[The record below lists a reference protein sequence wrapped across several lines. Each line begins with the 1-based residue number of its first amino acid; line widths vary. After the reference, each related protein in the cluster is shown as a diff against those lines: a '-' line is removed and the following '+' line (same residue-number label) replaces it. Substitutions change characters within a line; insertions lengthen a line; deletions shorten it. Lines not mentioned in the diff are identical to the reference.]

1 MAKMENFKR
10 YYSERGP
17 SFEEI
22 DCMDP
27 VAFYEAKGQ
36 WARDKAVHVEK
47 VKIFHERL
55 RDCYQREEMNFR
67 DNCQKEIKDYW
78 QAFQLFKRDGNI
90 YLHILTNQTYVQP
103 SKPGSLYFHAGP
115 KLER

>member
-1 MAKMENFKR
+1 MEKTANFKR

-47 VKIFHERL
+47 VKIYHERL
-55 RDCYQREEMNFR
+55 RDCYQREEVNFR
-67 DNCQKEIKDYW
+67 DNCKKEIEDYW
-78 QAFQLFKRDGNI
+78 QAFQLFKRDAWGYTDGGNVNG
-90 YLHILTNQTYVQP
+90 Y
-103 SKPGSLYFHAGP
+103 KPRHEKFIEKAVREM
-115 KLER
+115 KQ

>member
-1 MAKMENFKR
+1 MENFKR

-47 VKIFHERL
+47 VKIYHERL
-55 RDCYQREEMNFR
+55 RDCYQREEVNFR
-67 DNCQKEIKDYW
+67 DHCKKEINDYW
-78 QAFQLFKRDGNI
+78 QAFQLFKRDGMYYLMFEKQSGPI
-90 YLHILTNQTYVQP
+90 YEVCLCAY
-103 SKPGSLYFHAGP
+103 GSVYIT
-115 KLER
+115 ETTQ